1 MVGQC
6 KVGVGRV
13 ECRVDQSKIG
23 FSNGVEVGRR
33 LSREGCAEGVRLANR
48 WPAGTAALLTRPR
61 SCAARASSAA
71 PYNPRH
77 YFAPPTCL
85 DDT

>member
-6 KVGVGRV
+6 KVGVRRV

-33 LSREGCAEGVRLANR
+33 LSREGCADEKEEEAEEEASLAVTGGRGRDSRL
-48 WPAGTAALLTRPR
+48 
-61 SCAARASSAA
+61 
-71 PYNPRH
+71 
-77 YFAPPTCL
+77 
-85 DDT
+85 